1 MFPCGGLNVC
11 DLMCTE
17 VLFPVTENPDV
28 SGKKR
33 GREDARKAPANEP
46 VVVPSVDLSKNQE
59 PVVVPNVDLSKNQEP
74 NVELPKN
81 QEPNVELPKNQEP
94 CQYFLPTALISESPV
109 TPKNPKYGPVSDVR
123 AELRNTWAPFRFKTF
138 SPKKLLS
145 KDAPILD
152 HVWIV
157 GKLSIRHNA
166 RFAVS
171 KLFPEPIALSDA
183 LAVLQ
188 DMTGQSH
195 SIHKN
200 PKITGN
206 VKVCELA
213 RINNTKLDVAVQE
226 AVSRYANEFPPLGY
240 IYIFTLPDELDDA
253 VNLGRFS

>member
-1 MFPCGGLNVC
+1 MSLCGALSVC
-11 DLMCTE
+11 DLLCTE
-17 VLFPVTENPDV
+17 VLFPVSGIPEV
-28 SGKKR
+28 SCKKR
-33 GREDARKAPANEP
+33 SREDMQAPPADEP
-46 VVVPSVDLSKNQE
+46 VASSVELLRNQE
-59 PVVVPNVDLSKNQEP
+59 PVASSAALAQNE
-74 NVELPKN
+74 
-81 QEPNVELPKNQEP
+81 EP
-94 CQYFLPTALISESPV
+94 CQYFLPTELIPDSPV

-123 AELRNTWAPFRFKTF
+123 ADLRNTWMPFRFKTF

-183 LAVLQ
+183 LTVLQ

-253 VNLGRFS
+253 VHLGRFS